1 MKFQERK
8 DNRKLKR
15 ISIIVLI
22 VILIIAII
30 SGIIIAINRSKENYT
45 VEKIENA
52 DINYYK
58 IISNGKSGVIDKSG
72 NIIIEPEYNTIKIPN
87 PKEAIF
93 ICIYDYNA
101 ASGEYKTKV
110 LNEKN
115 EEILTNFENI
125 NTIDIKEIVSS
136 IPYEKTVLQYQKDG
150 KYGII
155 DFSGK
160 SIIKPQYDEI
170 RNMPYREGEL
180 IAKKDDKYGVININ
194 GGKLLDF
201 KYDYITGDS
210 YYSTEKEYTLDG
222 YIVGVNN
229 GDGKMQYGYLNSNRN
244 QLLETSFDRVYRMN
258 NVKDDEN
265 VYLVTEKDGNIQ
277 LYRNDKILLDNNY
290 QAINY
295 NEDSK
300 LLILQ
305 KDNKYGVTDLNGK
318 QILNIE
324 YDQIQIPGN
333 YIIAIKNGNSETF
346 DLSGTKQENL
356 QFTNIMMT
364 NNENYNIS
372 IDTNDKYGVISKDGT
387 TIIENKYNYI
397 QYLFDNYFI
406 VGGDSG
412 KSGIINDKG
421 EELLPIN
428 YEVIQKIDNS
438 DIIQA
443 MTGNTLELYNKQISK
458 IVSME
463 NGKLD
468 INNNYIKV
476 YSTTQTEYVGLDG
489 SLKSDFDI
497 FPDNTLFASEKDGMW
512 GFVDKNNNIKVN
524 YQYEKVTELNELG
537 FAGIKKDGKWGV
549 IDKNG
554 NVILEPTYEIAE
566 QNGEPYFI
574 GKYYKVISGYE
585 EEYFTDNI
593 NE

>member
-1 MKFQERK
+1 
-8 DNRKLKR
+8 
-15 ISIIVLI
+15 
-22 VILIIAII
+22 
-30 SGIIIAINRSKENYT
+30 
-45 VEKIENA
+45 
-52 DINYYK
+52 
-58 IISNGKSGVIDKSG
+58 
-72 NIIIEPEYNTIKIPN
+72 
-87 PKEAIF
+87 
-93 ICIYDYNA
+93 
-101 ASGEYKTKV
+101 
-110 LNEKN
+110 
-115 EEILTNFENI
+115 
-125 NTIDIKEIVSS
+125 
-136 IPYEKTVLQYQKDG
+136 
-150 KYGII
+150 
-155 DFSGK
+155 
-160 SIIKPQYDEI
+160 
-170 RNMPYREGEL
+170 MPYREGEL

-397 QYLFDNYFI
+397 QYLFANYFI

>member
-8 DNRKLKR
+8 DNRKLKK
-15 ISIIVLI
+15 ISIIVLL

-30 SGIIIAINRSKENYT
+30 SGIIITINKSKENYT

-87 PKEAIF
+87 PKEPIF

-101 ASGEYKTKV
+101 TSGEYKTKV

-115 EEILTNFENI
+115 EEILTNYENI

-160 SIIKPQYDEI
+160 SIIKPEYDEI

-180 IAKKDDKYGVININ
+180 IAKKGDKYGVVNIN
-194 GGKLLDF
+194 GGRLLDF

-222 YIVGVNN
+222 YIVGVKNEE
-229 GDGKMQYGYLNSNRN
+229 GKIQYGYINSNRE
-244 QLLETSFDRVYRMN
+244 QFLETNFDRVYRMN
-258 NVKDDEN
+258 NIKDDEN
-265 VYLVTEKDGNIQ
+265 VYLVTEKNGNIQ
-277 LYRNDKILLDNNY
+277 LYKNDKLLLDNNY

-318 QILNIE
+318 QILNVD

-333 YIIAIKNGNSETF
+333 YIIATKNGNSETF

-356 QFTNIMMT
+356 QFTNILMT

-372 IDTNDKYGVISKDGT
+372 IDTNDKYGVISKDGN

-428 YEVIQKIDNS
+428 YEVIQKLDNS

-443 MTGNTLELYNKQISK
+443 LTGNTLELYNKQIGK

-463 NGKLD
+463 NGKLE

-512 GFVDKNNNIKVN
+512 GFVDKNNNIKVD

-549 IDKNG
+549 IDKDG